1 MEIIKKILKQHSYSS
16 LSHDFYS
23 KQLQQP
29 LNNPFLIHVNKI
41 LLNEFGL
48 SEKSC
53 EDLMLIF
60 NGTV

>member
-53 EDLMLIF
+53 ED
-60 NGTV
+60 